1 MLITILCSKSGVKDK
16 SEPPAFIRNQQLPAF
31 AKGVASRA
39 CAPVFSIP
47 DAAASDCKSGP
58 PITPDFFHGKKL
70 SPFTGKKLSPA
81 TAHGV
86 PIE

>member
-16 SEPPAFIRNQQLPAF
+16 SEPPAFIRNKQLPAF

-58 PITPDFFHGKKL
+58 TIKGFFTVKKL
-70 SPFTGKKLSPA
+70 SPFTFTVKN
-81 TAHGV
+81 
-86 PIE
+86 